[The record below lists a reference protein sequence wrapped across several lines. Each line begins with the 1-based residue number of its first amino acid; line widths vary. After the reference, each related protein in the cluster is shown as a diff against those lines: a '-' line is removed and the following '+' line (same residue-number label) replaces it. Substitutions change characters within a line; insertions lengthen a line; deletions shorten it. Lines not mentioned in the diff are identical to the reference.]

1 MDIFEYAM
9 AREKEAE
16 ALYREMASNCSD
28 TGLAGILTRLADAEV
43 QHCDTIETMS
53 KQSPVAP
60 AADSLAG
67 DVREAFTGLAKR
79 RSEIGFEMDE
89 VALYKKARQF
99 EQETCAYYTEQAEA
113 ADSAEA
119 KSILTELAAQEKL
132 HFELMDTIV
141 EMVERPEAG
150 NWLENAEWFHSEDY

>member
-9 AREKEAE
+9 DREKEAE
-16 ALYREMASNCSD
+16 TLYREMASNCSD
-28 TGLAGILTRLADAEV
+28 TGLAGILTMLADAEV
-43 QHCDTIETMS
+43 QHGATIADMS
-53 KQSPVAP
+53 TQSASAP

-67 DVREAFTGLAKR
+67 DVREAFAGLAKR
-79 RSEIGFEMDE
+79 RSEIGFETDE
-89 VALYKKARQF
+89 LALYKKARQF
-99 EQETCAYYTEQAEA
+99 EQETCTFYTEKAAAAE
-113 ADSAEA
+113 DGEA

>member
-1 MDIFEYAM
+1 M
-9 AREKEAE
+9 
-16 ALYREMASNCSD
+16 
-28 TGLAGILTRLADAEV
+28 
-43 QHCDTIETMS
+43 
-53 KQSPVAP
+53 
-60 AADSLAG
+60 
-67 DVREAFTGLAKR
+67 AKR

-113 ADSAEA
+113 VDSAEA

>member
-16 ALYREMASNCSD
+16 TLYREMASNCSD
-28 TGLAGILTRLADAEV
+28 TGLAGILTKLADAEV
-43 QHCDTIETMS
+43 EHGSTIADMS
-53 KQSPVAP
+53 KQSDSAP

-67 DVREAFTGLAKR
+67 DVREAFAGLAKR
-79 RSEIGFEMDE
+79 RGELEFETDE

-99 EQETCAYYTEQAEA
+99 EQETCAFYTEKA
-113 ADSAEA
+113 ATQEGDA
-119 KSILTELAAQEKL
+119 KRILTELAAQEQL

-150 NWLENAEWFHSEDY
+150 HWLENAEWYHSDEY